1 MKKIQLVFLFFLF
14 NSFFID
20 AQNWKNAQWIWNQ
33 EDGALNS
40 WIAFRKTVVI
50 KTIPEKALANIAVD
64 SRFWLWINGEMVVF
78 EGGSSRGSS
87 QAGEWNRKEKI
98 TPTNTWYEEVDIK
111 KYLKK
116 GKNTIAVL
124 AWYWGRETHKGT
136 YIDSN
141 KGGFLFECD
150 LGDTTITSDVSW
162 KVKKHPAYDS
172 NTIENGNSVVQ
183 YPVKYDARKD
193 LNDWSK
199 YAWYSENYNDNN
211 WSFAA
216 EKGKVPTAPWYHLE
230 KNYTE
235 PLVNHG
241 LKNYENNSALNF
253 PFISDGKTIICK
265 LPFNMQITPYFEVE
279 GDSGEII
286 EITTDNRLNKISTN
300 YTTKAGNQI
309 FESFSWM
316 NGHTV
321 NYTIPAGIRVKS
333 LKYRWMSVGEMV
345 GSFETNDPFYQRL
358 WWMGRNTLFVC
369 ARDNFMDCPDR
380 ERALWIGDV
389 ADQTGYIFYS
399 MDNAGRL
406 LLKKAIL
413 NTINFSENKVIGA
426 LGPLR
431 VRELPGQ
438 SLQFI
443 AQTIWPYYFNTA
455 DLETLQKA
463 NPYVF
468 DYLSLFE
475 MKANGLPKYRV
486 RASPDSWDWNDWG
499 VKETVDPEPIQ
510 AAFYY
515 MALISAKKIAEELG
529 EITQITW
536 YTKRIKTIKESFD
549 TAFWKDGFYSS
560 DILKFKDDRAN
571 ALAILSGLANP
582 NNYNQIVKNVLIPN
596 KFSSPHF
603 EWMVEEAMCMAGN
616 YEASLNRMKEQYQ
629 SQVNQKNLT
638 TLYEMFPR
646 GGSYNHA
653 WNASNTVLSKHIAG
667 IEPTKVGW
675 SQFKVCPN
683 MAHLTTIKQIVPSVQ
698 GEIIVAISKKENVF
712 KLDLENPEGTTAIIG
727 IPKKDFNISKVK
739 LGNTIIWNKGKFVD
753 GTFGVTWIG
762 ENSDFIKFEVIS
774 GKWNFET
781 E

>member
-1 MKKIQLVFLFFLF
+1 MKRIQLLLFVFLV
-14 NSFFID
+14 SFSYNY
-20 AQNWKNAQWIWNQ
+20 AQNFNNAQWIWQQ
-33 EDGALNS
+33 ENGTPNS
-40 WIAFRKTVVI
+40 WLSFRKTLEI
-50 KTIPEKALANIAVD
+50 DKIPEKVIANIAVD

-78 EGGSSRGSS
+78 EGGSSRGPS

-98 TPTNTWYEEVDIK
+98 TPTNTWYEEVDIQ

-124 AWYWGRETHKGT
+124 VWYWGRETHKGT
-136 YIDSN
+136 YIDSG
-141 KGGFLFECD
+141 KGGFLFEAIV
-150 LGDTTITSDVSW
+150 GETKVVSNKSW
-162 KVKKHPAYDS
+162 KVKLHPAYSIDVPD
-172 NTIENGNSVVQ
+172 IGNSVVQ

-193 LNDWSK
+193 LKDWSDS
-199 YAWYSENYNDNN
+199 AWYTENYNDHN
-211 WSFAA
+211 WSFAS
-216 EKGKVPTAPWYHLE
+216 EKGKVPTAPWYNLE

-241 LKNYENNSALNF
+241 LENYVNQEALKF

-265 LPFNMQITPYFEVE
+265 LPFNKQITPYFEIE
-279 GDSGEII
+279 GNAGEII
-286 EITTDNRLNKISTN
+286 EITTDNRLNKISAN
-300 YTTKAGNQI
+300 YTTKQGNQK

-316 NGHTV
+316 NGHTI
-321 NYTIPAGIRVKS
+321 NYTIPKGVKVKA
-333 LKYRWMSVGEMV
+333 LKYRWMSVGKMA
-345 GSFETNDPFYQRL
+345 GSFETNDLFYNRL

-431 VRELPGQ
+431 VRELPSQ

-443 AQTIWPYYFNTA
+443 AQTIWPYYFNTG
-455 DLETLQKA
+455 DLETLKKA
-463 NPYVF
+463 SPFVY

-486 RASPDSWDWNDWG
+486 RSSPDSWDWNDWG
-499 VKETVDPEPIQ
+499 VKETVDQEPIQ

-515 MALISAKKIAEELG
+515 MALTSAKKIANELG
-529 EITQITW
+529 ETDKVSW
-536 YTKRIKTIKESFD
+536 YENRMKSIKKSFD
-549 TAFWKDGFYSS
+549 KEFWKDGFYST
-560 DILKFKDDRAN
+560 DISKFKDDRAN

-603 EWMVEEAMCMAGN
+603 EWMVEEAMCLAGN

-629 SQVNQKNLT
+629 TQVNQKNLT

-675 SQFKVCPN
+675 SQFKVYPN
-683 MAHLTTIKQIVPSVQ
+683 MAHLTAIKQIIPSVQ
-698 GEIIVAISKKENVF
+698 GEIIVAISKKENIF

-727 IPKKDFNISKVK
+727 IPKKDLNISKVK
-739 LGNTIIWNKGKFVD
+739 VGNTIIWNEGKFVD

-762 ENSDFIKFEVIS
+762 ENSDFIKFEVTS